1 MNVFNCT
8 TINDLLSEELV
19 QELSSSYGTPLYVY
33 FERIIRERARSVLGI
48 FNGIN
53 IFPTF
58 ACKANNNPNLLRI
71 LKEEGFG
78 TDIVTLGE
86 YYASKLAEIPDE
98 RIVWNG
104 NGKSLKEMSLLS
116 KVRYINVDSIE
127 ELERWKDV
135 ASKFDNIPELFLRIN
150 PDVDSKTHPYISTGL
165 KKNKFGIPIEMVERA
180 LKIVKTSN
188 LELVGFHIHI
198 GSQITDVDPFYE
210 ALGQTV
216 ELSKSYGFRKIN
228 IGGGWGINYKDKELN
243 LSKYREEIIPLLKDF
258 EEVVL
263 EIGRYIIGPAGVLI
277 LKVEYVKKTDAKTFV
292 VVDGGMNV
300 LIRPAMYGAFHGV
313 RVLSAEQNEKVEVDV
328 VGPLCESG
336 DVLATHC
343 MLEIPREGSYIV
355 IENAGAYGYAMASNY
370 NSTLKPAEVLMTEN
384 NEPKLIRRRE
394 TYDDL
399 FRTII

>member
-1 MNVFNCT
+1 MFNCT
-8 TINDLLSEELV
+8 TVSDSLTKELV
-19 QELSSSYGTPLYVY
+19 QELAISYGTPLYVY
-33 FERIIRERARSVLGI
+33 FERIIRERARIVMGI

-78 TDIVTLGE
+78 TDVVTLGE
-86 YYASKLAEIPDE
+86 YYASKLAEIPDG

-104 NGKSLKEMSLLS
+104 NGKSLKEMPLLS
-116 KVRYINVDSIE
+116 KIRYVNVDSVE

-135 ASKFDNIPELFLRIN
+135 ASKVGKVPELFLRIN
-150 PDVDSKTHPYISTGL
+150 PNVNPNTHPYISTGL
-165 KKNKFGIPIEMVERA
+165 KKNKFGIPIEMIEEA
-180 LKIVKTSN
+180 LKKVKTSN

-198 GSQITDVDPFYE
+198 GSQITDVEPFYE
-210 ALGQTV
+210 ALSQTV
-216 ELSKSYGFRKIN
+216 ELSKRYGFRKIN
-228 IGGGWGINYKDKELN
+228 IGGGWGINYQGKELD
-243 LSKYREEIIPLLKDF
+243 LSKYREVIIPLLKDF
-258 EEVVL
+258 EEIVL

-277 LKVEYVKKTDAKTFV
+277 LKVEYVKKTDAKTFI

-300 LIRPAMYGAFHGV
+300 LIRPAMYGAFHNV
-313 RVLSAEQNEKVEVDV
+313 RILSPAQDERVEADV

-336 DVLATHC
+336 DILATHC

-355 IENAGAYGYAMASNY
+355 IENAGAYGYAMSSNY
-370 NSTLKPAEVLMTEN
+370 NSTLKPAEVLITEN
-384 NEPKLIRRRE
+384 DESKLIRRRE
-394 TYDDL
+394 TYEDL

>member
-1 MNVFNCT
+1 MFNCT
-8 TINDLLSEELV
+8 TVNDLLSGELV
-19 QELSSSYGTPLYVY
+19 QKLSISYGTPLYVY
-33 FERIIRERARSVLGI
+33 FETIIRERARVVTGI

-86 YYASKLAEIPDE
+86 YYASRLADIPDE
-98 RIVWNG
+98 KIVWNG
-104 NGKSLKEMSLLS
+104 NGKSLKEMALLS
-116 KVRYINVDSIE
+116 KVRYVNVDSIE

-135 ASKFDNIPELFLRIN
+135 AFKVGDIPELFLRIN
-150 PDVDSKTHPYISTGL
+150 PNVNPNTHPYISTGL
-165 KKNKFGIPIEMVERA
+165 KKNKFGIPIEILESA
-180 LKIVKTSN
+180 LKKAKESN

-198 GSQITDVDPFYE
+198 GSQITDVAPFYE
-210 ALGQTV
+210 ALSQAV
-216 ELSKSYGFRKIN
+216 ELSRKYGFRKIN
-228 IGGGWGINYKDKELN
+228 IGGGWGINYKDKELD
-243 LSKYREEIIPLLKDF
+243 LSDYSKTIVPLLEGF

-263 EIGRYIIGPAGVLI
+263 EIGRYIIGPAGILI
-277 LKVEYVKKTDAKTFV
+277 LKVEYVKRTDAKTFI